1 MPSAANYTFIPEYDD
16 GDKLTHVEGDDV
28 SIWYGAPEPHFRG
41 EHSHECH
48 QVIIM
53 PESHSKAELF
63 WRETSKA
70 AKSQWLTGSMM
81 CFIGKGIPHA
91 MRWETQAPLICLC
104 VTENYPRHFSKDIR
118 RHGVFVHPWSGFVS
132 EDALMRGLVERICD
146 LTRSPTC
153 PIPNYPVGLGT
164 SLAVQLLS
172 NPKFSQP
179 SIATNR
185 GLAPHQ
191 LKKILEY
198 IQAHLS
204 EPIMVETLAAEVRL
218 SKGHFTRL
226 FTASTGL
233 TPHRYIVEERLKC
246 AKELLHQGT
255 MKTAAIA
262 AETGFHDQSHLSRS
276 IHRQMTRGSCT
287 YGTNI
292 QTKRTNIQFK
302 SEETGQHGGIL

>member
-41 EHSHECH
+41 EHSHERH

-53 PESHSKAELF
+53 PESQSKAELF

-70 AKSQWLTGSMM
+70 ARSQWLTGSMM

-91 MRWETQAPLICLC
+91 MRWEAQAPLICLC
-104 VTENYPRHFSKDIR
+104 VTENYPRHFSQNLK
-118 RHGVFVHPWSGFVS
+118 RHGVFIHPWGKFIS
-132 EDALMRGLVERICD
+132 EDALMRGLIERICD
-146 LTRSPTC
+146 LIRSPIC
-153 PIPNYPVGLGT
+153 SIPNYFAGLGT
-164 SLAVQLLS
+164 SLAVQLLN
-172 NPKFSQP
+172 NPKFCQP
-179 SIATNR
+179 ATTTED
-185 GLAPHQ
+185 GLAPYQ
-191 LKKILEY
+191 LKKVLDY

-204 EPIMVETLAAEVRL
+204 EPIMVETLAGEVRL
-218 SKGHFTRL
+218 SKGYFTRL

-233 TPHRYIVEERLKC
+233 TPHRYIVEERLKS

-276 IHRQMTRGSCT
+276 MHRQITRGIAAHST
-287 YGTNI
+287 NIQTEGTNI
-292 QTKRTNIQFK
+292 QSK
-302 SEETGQHGGIL
+302 SEETGQHGGTL